1 MTKLTDVQVYEIQV
15 QMAKSNGMSPEEW
28 QGLLAYRQFLLD
40 LSRLAAIGVV
50 I

>member
-1 MTKLTDVQVYEIQV
+1 VEKLTDAQVYEIQV
-15 QMAKSNGMSPEEW
+15 QMARSQGMSPEAW